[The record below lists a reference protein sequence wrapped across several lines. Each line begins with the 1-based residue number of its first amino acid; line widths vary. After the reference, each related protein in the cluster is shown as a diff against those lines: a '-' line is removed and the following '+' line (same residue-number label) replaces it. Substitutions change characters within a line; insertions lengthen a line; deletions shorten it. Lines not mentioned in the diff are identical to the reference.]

1 MDILRQ
7 LDFDL
12 AYLAMLTKERI
23 KPMSRW
29 EKPVDIN
36 THRILK
42 RYGLRT
48 AVVTR
53 RLMDGTP
60 VYETIFSTKQRYIDY
75 YMRRFDNKP
84 IANSK
89 DDSIIEGLLFGY
101 PNCCVKNF
109 VTNGYTPNPYIGK
122 EQRILFHWV
131 CPNCKVTPTLIPYYK
146 RIYRECKALFTE
158 HPIASRGKFTAV
170 KMLPAMIFSL
180 LATGMGKLNA
190 DPHWLPVNGDADGD
204 YLTHSEE
211 ILLGTEGFCL
221 YPSAADS
228 IAKRYAAIIN
238 SLPRGTPDSVCYAI
252 DNPAYGFYN
261 CPICGEPVIMGFV
274 TVYNTK
280 RGMQIDIPYMGLHFM
295 EHGSFSYI
303 IEGDTARVDVQK
315 LKEILSPF
323 DTDHL
328 VVLTSD
334 DIDNDGLNSAS
345 EEYFGTDV
353 NNPYTHDI
361 GVDDGYE
368 FAERIIK
375 RIATLEVVDG
385 NNTPTESIYMRY
397 WRARGEETCPIC
409 GERVN
414 MGMVEI
420 INTEIN
426 DTVRFPFIG
435 LHFMAHG
442 RFAYNGTVH
451 TGEIDPI
458 HLSVVLGMQLNV
470 DEASKLAH
478 RYGYEMLNFVDNH
491 TSTRIVFDNVS
502 DCGTPTAYI
511 YSVGGE
517 LMKHILPE
525 VDGTRIVIEWDG
537 TNERGQPLPTG
548 IYFIKLHTDNG
559 CWTKKCLLI
568 R

>member
-1 MDILRQ
+1 MHILRQ

-29 EKPVDIN
+29 EKPVDKKK
-36 THRILK
+36 HQILK
-42 RYGLRT
+42 RYGLHT
-48 AVVTR
+48 AIVTR
-53 RLMDGTP
+53 KLMNGTP
-60 VYETIFSTKQRYIDY
+60 VYETIFSTKQQYIDY

-84 IANSK
+84 VANSK

-101 PNCCVKNF
+101 PYCCVENF

-158 HPIASRGKFTAV
+158 HPITRRNKLTAV

-180 LATGMGKLNA
+180 LATGMGKLNG
-190 DPHWLPVNGDADGD
+190 DPHWLPVNGDDDGD

-211 ILLGTEGFCL
+211 ILLGTEEFWL

-238 SLPRGTPDSVCYAI
+238 SLPRETPDSVCYAI
-252 DNPAYGFYN
+252 DNPTYGFYN
-261 CPICGEPVIMGFV
+261 CPVCGELINMGFV

-323 DTDHL
+323 DTNHL
-328 VVLTSD
+328 VVPTSD

-368 FAERIIK
+368 FTERIIE
-375 RIATLEVVDG
+375 RIATVEVVDY
-385 NNTPTESIYMRY
+385 NDTPTESIYMWY
-397 WRARGEETCPIC
+397 EPTDGLEICYIC
-409 GERVN
+409 GEQVN

-426 DTVRFPFIG
+426 DTVRFPIIG

-442 RFAYNGTVH
+442 RFTYHGTTN

-458 HLSVVLGMQLNV
+458 HLSVVLDMQLSV
-470 DEASKLAH
+470 DEVSKLAH
-478 RYGYEMLNFVDNH
+478 RYGYELLNFVDNH
-491 TSTRIVFDNVS
+491 TSARIVFDNVS
-502 DCGTPTAYI
+502 DCGTPTVYI
-511 YSVGGE
+511 YNVGGE
-517 LMKHILPE
+517 LVKHILPQ
-525 VDGTRIVIEWDG
+525 VDGTKIVIEWNG

-548 IYFIKLHTDNG
+548 IYFIKLHTDSG